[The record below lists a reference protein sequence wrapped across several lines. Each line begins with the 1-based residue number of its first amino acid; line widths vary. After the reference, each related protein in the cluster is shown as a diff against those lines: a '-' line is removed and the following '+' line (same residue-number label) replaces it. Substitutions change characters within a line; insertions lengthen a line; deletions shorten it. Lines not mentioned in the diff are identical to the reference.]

1 MSEEQIIR
9 NCAPTL
15 AAIKTGSLFSTD
27 FPSRARMCESLN
39 QLNRS
44 LNPRGLQ
51 IRGLRWRNGRA
62 LVYLYRPS
70 RLAADLR
77 RPEARS
83 ILEKRGYSCFSPE
96 QALTQLSR
104 RLRRSEKF
112 PHEIGLFLGYPPEDV
127 AGFIANSARNCKCC
141 GCWKVYGDEAK
152 ARETFRLFRRCTEEY
167 YRLWSSGYSLTE
179 LTVAR

>member
-15 AAIKTGSLFSTD
+15 SAIKTGSLFSTD

-51 IRGLRWRNGRA
+51 VRGLRWRDGKA
-62 LVYLYRPS
+62 LVYLYRPF
-70 RLAADLR
+70 R

-83 ILEKRGYSCFSPE
+83 ILVQRGYSRFSPE
-96 QALTQLSR
+96 QALARLSR
-104 RLRRSEKF
+104 QLRRSEEF

-127 AGFIANSARNCKCC
+127 AGFIANNARNCKCC

-152 ARETFRLFRRCTEEY
+152 AKETFRRFRRCAEEY
-167 YRLWSSGYSLTE
+167 YRLWSSGYSLSQ
-179 LTVAR
+179 LTVAL